1 MRFFNTY
8 SRKLEEFEPLDPA
21 ARSIKIYTCGP
32 TVYSRAHIGNFRAY
46 IFEDLL
52 ERHLELRGYKV
63 HRVMNI
69 TDVDDKTIR
78 GAREAGVP
86 LAKSTEQF
94 KQAFFEDAKTLQ
106 IKRADEFPCATDQR
120 YIDRM
125 IAMIRVLIA
134 RGLAYQADDKSVY
147 FRINKFP
154 DYGKLAHFDL
164 TQLQST
170 GRVKHDEY
178 DKEHI
183 GDFALWK
190 AWDEEDGDV
199 KWDSPWGSGR
209 PGWHIEC
216 SAMATALLGD
226 QIDVHC
232 GGVDNIF
239 PHHEAEIAQSEGVT
253 GKKFVRYWL
262 HCAHLLVDGQK
273 MAKSLGNFYTVPD
286 VLAKGY
292 TGRELRY
299 ALLRVHYRVPLN
311 FTWEGMEEARQSLAR
326 IDEWL
331 ARLRE
336 IAERGNVQPA
346 SALDGVRRG
355 ERPTPNAQRPIEK
368 PDFEEALDDD
378 LNISA
383 ALGFLFETIRETNR
397 AMDENKFDAASA
409 SALLKWWE
417 RINTVLGVEERKPVA
432 AVVTGGRL
440 EMKGTLGIVHIRGG
454 PLPAEIA
461 NLLEERAQARLAKNF
476 QKSDELR
483 NELSARGWEVRDIK
497 DGQQI
502 TRRASG

>member
-1 MRFFNTY
+1 MPLRFFNTY
-8 SRKLEEFEPLDPA
+8 SREVEEFEPRDPS
-21 ARSIKIYTCGP
+21 ARQIRMYTCGP

-52 ERHLELRGYKV
+52 QRHLELRGYKV
-63 HRVMNI
+63 DRVMNI

-78 GAREAGVP
+78 GAGEAGIP
-86 LAKSTEQF
+86 LRKFTEQF
-94 KQAFFEDAKTLQ
+94 KQAFFEDADTLR
-106 IKRADEFPCATDQR
+106 IKRANEYPAATDQR

-125 IAMIRVLIA
+125 IDMISTLISK
-134 RGLAYQADDKSVY
+134 GLAYQAEDKSVY
-147 FRINKFP
+147 YRINKFP
-154 DYGKLAHFDL
+154 NYGKLAHIDL
-164 TQLQST
+164 SQLQST

-199 KWDSPWGSGR
+199 KWDSPWGPGR

-216 SAMATALLGD
+216 SAMSTALLGD
-226 QIDVHC
+226 QLDIHC

-253 GKKFVRYWL
+253 EKKFVRYWL

-311 FTWEGMEEARQSLAR
+311 FTWEGMNEARESLGR

-336 IAERGNVQPA
+336 IAHEENVQR
-346 SALDGVRRG
+346 V
-355 ERPTPNAQRPIEK
+355 PNVQRAIEK
-368 PDFEEALDDD
+368 SGFEDALDDD

-383 ALGFLFETIRETNR
+383 ALGFLFESIRETNR
-397 AMDENKFDAASA
+397 AMDQNEMDAATA
-409 SALLKWWE
+409 NAWLDWWK
-417 RINTVLGVEERKPVA
+417 RINTVLDLEAEFEI
-432 AVVTGGRL
+432 VVPP
-440 EMKGTLGIVHIRGG
+440 EVM
-454 PLPAEIA
+454 
-461 NLLEERAQARLAKNF
+461 QLAKERENARRE
-476 QKSDELR
+476 KKWKRSDELR
-483 NELSARGWEVRDIK
+483 EQISVLGWEVRDTK
-497 DGQQI
+497 DGPKL
-502 TRRASG
+502 TRRGAP

>member
-1 MRFFNTY
+1 MALRFFNTY
-8 SRKLEEFEPLDPA
+8 SRELEEFEPRDPK
-21 ARSIKIYTCGP
+21 RRKIDIYTCGP

-52 ERHLELRGYKV
+52 QRHLELRGYKV

-86 LAKSTEQF
+86 LSEFTAGF
-94 KQAFFEDAKTLQ
+94 KKTFFEDIETLR
-106 IKRADEFPCATDQR
+106 IKRADEFPAATDQR
-120 YIDRM
+120 YIDKM
-125 IAMIRVLIA
+125 IEMISTLIS
-134 RGLAYQADDKSVY
+134 RGLAYQAEDKSVY

-190 AWDEEDGDV
+190 AWDEEDGEV
-199 KWDSPWGSGR
+199 GWESPWERGR

-226 QIDVHC
+226 QIDIHC

-239 PHHEAEIAQSEGVT
+239 PHHEAEIAQSEGCT

-273 MAKSLGNFYTVPD
+273 MSKSLGNFYTLGD
-286 VLAKGY
+286 VLEKGY
-292 TGRELRY
+292 TGREIRY
-299 ALLRVHYRVPLN
+299 ALMRVHYRAPLN
-311 FTWEGMEEARQSLAR
+311 FTWDGMKEARESLGR
-326 IDEWL
+326 IDDWL
-331 ARLRE
+331 ERLRE
-336 IAERGNVQPA
+336 AAGDKMV
-346 SALDGVRRG
+346 GTTRRG
-355 ERPTPNAQRPIEK
+355 ARSAQGA
-368 PDFEEALDDD
+368 DATSQFEGALDDD

-397 AMDENKFDAASA
+397 AMDRNEFDAASA
-409 SALLKWWE
+409 NAWLNWWE
-417 RINTVLGVEERKPVA
+417 RADSVLMISDSEN
-432 AVVTGGRL
+432 
-440 EMKGTLGIVHIRGG
+440 
-454 PLPAEIA
+454 EIPPEVLKLA
-461 NLLEERAQARLAKNF
+461 KAREQARLAKDWR
-476 QKSDELR
+476 KSDELR
-483 NELSARGWEVRDIK
+483 DELSTRGWEARDTK
-497 DGQQI
+497 DGQKI
-502 TRRASG
+502 TRRAGA

>member
-1 MRFFNTY
+1 VFNTY
-8 SRKLEEFEPLDPA
+8 SRQLEEFQPRQANEID
-21 ARSIKIYTCGP
+21 IYTCGP

-52 ERHLELRGYKV
+52 QRHLEARGLKV

-78 GAREAGVP
+78 GARETKTP
-86 LAKSTEQF
+86 LQKFTQQF
-94 KQAFFEDAKTLQ
+94 KDAFFEDAEKLR
-106 IKRADEFPCATDQR
+106 IKRADEYPSATDQR
-120 YIDRM
+120 YINKM
-125 IAMIRVLIA
+125 IEMIGTLISK
-134 RGLAYQADDKSVY
+134 GLAYQADDKSVY

-154 DYGKLAHFDL
+154 NYGKLAHLDL
-164 TQLQST
+164 AELKPT
-170 GRVKHDEY
+170 GRVRHDEY

-199 KWDSPWGSGR
+199 KWDSTWGPGR

-226 QIDVHC
+226 QIDIHC

-253 GKKFVRYWL
+253 GKQFVRLWL

-286 VLAKGY
+286 VLMKGY

-299 ALLRVHYRVPLN
+299 ALIRVHYRTQLN
-311 FTWEGMEEARQSLAR
+311 FTWDGMKEARESLGR
-326 IDEWL
+326 IDDWL
-331 ARLRE
+331 ERLRE
-336 IAERGNVQPA
+336 KVGDKI
-346 SALDGVRRG
+346 D
-355 ERPTPNAQRPIEK
+355 NAKIDSQVGHE
-368 PDFEEALDDD
+368 FEDALDDD

-397 AMDENKFDAASA
+397 AMDEKTLDPKTAAA
-409 SALLKWWE
+409 WLNWWGQ
-417 RINTVLGVEERKPVA
+417 INQTLRFEAEAMELPGDVA
-432 AVVTGGRL
+432 RL
-440 EMKGTLGIVHIRGG
+440 
-454 PLPAEIA
+454 A
-461 NLLEERAQARLAKNF
+461 EERAQARLAKDF
-476 QKSDELR
+476 RKSDELR
-483 NELSARGWEVRDIK
+483 DKLNALGWEARDTK
-497 DGQQI
+497 DGQKI
-502 TRRASG
+502 TRRAGAK